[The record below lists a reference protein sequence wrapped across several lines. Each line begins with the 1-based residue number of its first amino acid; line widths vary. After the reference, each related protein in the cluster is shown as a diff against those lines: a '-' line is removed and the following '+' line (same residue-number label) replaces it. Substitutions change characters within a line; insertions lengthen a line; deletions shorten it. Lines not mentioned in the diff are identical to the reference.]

1 MSDQPQP
8 QFAIEKL
15 YVKDASLECPNSPEI
30 FLERE
35 APQIEVKI
43 FNEGKKIGDDLYEVT
58 LTATVTAKLGERTAY
73 LVEAAQAGIFRVVN
87 VPDETMELVMSITC
101 PNMLFPYIREVIS
114 DLVGRAGFLPIYLA
128 PVNFEALYQ
137 QQRAQQDQAQAGQP
151 ASEQVAAS

>member
-8 QFAIEKL
+8 QFGIEKL

-43 FNEGKKIGDDLYEVT
+43 FNQGKNVGEALYEVT
-58 LTATVTAKLGERTAY
+58 LTATVTAKIGDRTAY
-73 LVEAAQAGIFRVVN
+73 LVEAAQAGIFRVAN
-87 VPDETMELVMSITC
+87 VPDETMELVMNITC

-114 DLVGRAGFLPIYLA
+114 DLVGRAGFMPIYLA
-128 PVNFEALYQ
+128 PVNFEAMYQ
-137 QQRAQQDQAQAGQP
+137 QQRAQQAAQAQAAEP
-151 ASEQVAAS
+151 AAAS

>member
-58 LTATVTAKLGERTAY
+58 LTATVTAKIGERTGY

-114 DLVGRAGFLPIYLA
+114 DLVGRA
-128 PVNFEALYQ
+128 
-137 QQRAQQDQAQAGQP
+137 
-151 ASEQVAAS
+151 

>member
-8 QFAIEKL
+8 QFGIEKL

-43 FNEGKKIGDDLYEVT
+43 FNQGKNVGEALYEVT
-58 LTATVTAKLGERTAY
+58 LTATVTAKIGDRTAY

-87 VPDETMELVMSITC
+87 VPDETMELVMNITC

-114 DLVGRAGFLPIYLA
+114 DLVGRAGFMPIYLA
-128 PVNFEALYQ
+128 PVNFEAMYQ
-137 QQRAQQDQAQAGQP
+137 QQRAQQAAQAQAAEP
-151 ASEQVAAS
+151 AAAS

>member
-8 QFAIEKL
+8 QFGIEKL

-43 FNEGKKIGDDLYEVT
+43 FNEGKKVGEDLYEVT

-73 LVEAAQAGIFRVVN
+73 LVEAAQAGIFRVAN
-87 VPDETMELVMSITC
+87 VPDETMELVMHITC

-114 DLVGRAGFLPIYLA
+114 GLVGRAGFMPIYLA
-128 PVNFEALYQ
+128 PVNFEAMYQ
-137 QQRAQQDQAQAGQP
+137 QQRAQQAPAGQP
-151 ASEQVAAS
+151 AGEQVAAS

>member
-8 QFAIEKL
+8 QFGIEKL

-43 FNEGKKIGDDLYEVT
+43 FNEGKKVGEDLYEVT
-58 LTATVTAKLGERTAY
+58 LTATVTAKIGERTAY
-73 LVEAAQAGIFRVVN
+73 LVEAAQAGIFRVAN
-87 VPDETMELVMSITC
+87 VPDETMELVMHITC

-114 DLVGRAGFLPIYLA
+114 DMVGRAGFMPVYLA
-128 PVNFEALYQ
+128 PVNFEMLYQ
-137 QQRAQQDQAQAGQP
+137 QQRAQQAQAGEP
-151 ASEQVAAS
+151 AGEQVTAS

>member
-8 QFAIEKL
+8 QFGIEKL

-43 FNEGKKIGDDLYEVT
+43 FNEAKKVGEALYEVT
-58 LTATVTAKLGERTAY
+58 LTATVTAKIGERTAY
-73 LVEAAQAGIFRVVN
+73 LVEAAQAGIFRVAN
-87 VPDETMELVMSITC
+87 VPDETMELVMHITC

-128 PVNFEALYQ
+128 PVNFEMLYQ
-137 QQRAQQDQAQAGQP
+137 QQRAQEAQAGQP
-151 ASEQVAAS
+151 SGEQVAAS

>member
-8 QFAIEKL
+8 QFGIEKL

-43 FNEGKKIGDDLYEVT
+43 FNEGKKIGDALYEVT

-73 LVEAAQAGIFRVVN
+73 LVEAAQAGIFRVAN
-87 VPDETMELVMSITC
+87 VPDETMELVMHITC

-114 DLVGRAGFLPIYLA
+114 DLVGRAGFMPIYLA

-137 QQRAQQDQAQAGQP
+137 QQRAQQAQAAQP
-151 ASEQVAAS
+151 AGEQVAAS